1 MDLHFLHNPDLKV
14 VPNFCV
20 QIVGRPKLNYP
31 NQFSGVISKV
41 VCHIPHQE
49 VLGTQPNKTNRA
61 PGGPNIHQLRD
72 LNMTSSHFS
81 PKRTRIE
88 KKADF

>member
-1 MDLHFLHNPDLKV
+1 MDLRFLHNPELKV

-41 VCHIPHQE
+41 VCHI
-49 VLGTQPNKTNRA
+49 
-61 PGGPNIHQLRD
+61 
-72 LNMTSSHFS
+72 S
-81 PKRTRIE
+81 PTRRY
-88 KKADF
+88 

>member
-1 MDLHFLHNPDLKV
+1 MDLRFLHNPELKV

-49 VLGTQPNKTNRA
+49 E
-61 PGGPNIHQLRD
+61 GPNQIKLIGRLGGQ
-72 LNMTSSHFS
+72 TF
-81 PKRTRIE
+81 II
-88 KKADF
+88 